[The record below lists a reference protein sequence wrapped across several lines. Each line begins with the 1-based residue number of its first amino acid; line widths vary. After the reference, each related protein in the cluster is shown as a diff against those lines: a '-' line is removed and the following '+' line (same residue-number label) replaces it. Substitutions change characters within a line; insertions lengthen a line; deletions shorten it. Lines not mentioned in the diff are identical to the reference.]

1 MDHKY
6 RRKDTFNICLPF
18 LRPCLIL
25 IGGPKRV
32 ATSGPKGGIIK
43 TGVYI
48 SLHLIFFPKKK
59 GEEKERKRKDM
70 AFISYHHLSEK
81 KKNPRREREREL
93 LFEMYTFGRKVICI
107 KDSYAGIPLILQ
119 LWCPMTHVCWSTSK
133 EELRRAQ
140 RETWCWEDAARGKES
155 PPACLS
161 LSHNATCCVFFFF
174 FVLPTSV

>member
-81 KKNPRREREREL
+81 KKKIPAERERERE
-93 LFEMYTFGRKVICI
+93 
-107 KDSYAGIPLILQ
+107 
-119 LWCPMTHVCWSTSK
+119 
-133 EELRRAQ
+133 
-140 RETWCWEDAARGKES
+140 
-155 PPACLS
+155 
-161 LSHNATCCVFFFF
+161 
-174 FVLPTSV
+174 